1 MGDGDL
7 AAAEALVQAG
17 DVDGA
22 RVLGEQLVA
31 GDATNAGARNLL
43 GFLAHREGRLLEAQ
57 LQFEHA
63 CALDPDDADARA
75 NLDAVRRELGA
86 VYGAPAPPSAAA
98 EAAPPAPPPEP
109 EGPAGDFHGTI
120 EGLQAGSFGPALS
133 PRLLGRLLAS
143 PMPDDFERLLLQ
155 LPGATTSDE
164 RRFLARFAARLWDG
178 QGDVFENGPMFGG
191 TTRSLALGML
201 GNSRR
206 SPDAL
211 LQTFDWFY
219 YGSDTDASGVSF
231 DAMIRARLISS
242 GQKRE
247 MEASKSFKGV
257 FDTLH
262 SGHEYSPLVRAH
274 VAYLPGSPGDTA
286 KTGEPTFELPEG
298 RRYSLVFIDGC
309 KSWYGTRYTF
319 ERLAPVIEPG
329 SHLIFQDYGWY
340 TCFWLPTFI
349 NVLGEHFRLVAHVDD
364 TYAFE
369 MVAPFDADTVRA
381 RFPEHPAEFGI
392 DAFDDL
398 FMRALIDAGER
409 SDIHAITALTI
420 QHAGAM
426 AYLGMKAEAK
436 QHIASMLSRPELF
449 AFRRRMIEPALRSPT
464 YTPEGPVLI

>member
-1 MGDGDL
+1 MSDL
-7 AAAEALVQAG
+7 ATAEALVEAG
-17 DVDGA
+17 DVEGA
-22 RVLGEQLVA
+22 RTLGEALLA
-31 GDATNAGARNLL
+31 ADATNAGAHNLL
-43 GFLAHREGRLLEAQ
+43 GFLAHREGRLIEAQ

-63 CALDPDDADARA
+63 CALDSDDGDARA
-75 NLDAVRRELGA
+75 NLEAVRGELA
-86 VYGAPAPPSAAA
+86 ALYARDAAPAPT
-98 EAAPPAPPPEP
+98 PAPAPAPAPAETP
-109 EGPAGDFHGTI
+109 DYDFVGRVEDLHRGTWGP
-120 EGLQAGSFGPALS
+120 GLSA
-133 PRLLGRLLAS
+133 RLLGRYFAAPLGGDLE
-143 PMPDDFERLLLQ
+143 PRLLQ

-164 RRFLARFAARLWDG
+164 RRFLCRFAAHLWDG

-191 TTRSLALGML
+191 TTRALALGML
-201 GNSRR
+201 ANRRR
-206 SPDAL
+206 SPSAQ

-242 GQKRE
+242 GQKRD
-247 MEASKSFKGV
+247 MEQTKSFKGV

-262 SGHEYSPLVRAH
+262 GGHDYSSLVRSH

-349 NVLGEHFRLVAHVDD
+349 NALGEHFRLVAHVDD

-369 MVAPFDADTVRA
+369 MLAPFDADTVRD
-381 RFPEHPAEFGI
+381 RFPEHPKDFGI
-392 DAFDDL
+392 EAFDDL

-409 SDIHAITALTI
+409 SDMHAVVALTI

-426 AYLGMKAEAK
+426 AYVGMKTEAK
-436 QHIASMLSRPELF
+436 QHIAAMLSRPELF
-449 AFRRRMIEPALRSPT
+449 PFRRRFIEPALRSPT
-464 YTPEGPVLI
+464 YTPEGALLI